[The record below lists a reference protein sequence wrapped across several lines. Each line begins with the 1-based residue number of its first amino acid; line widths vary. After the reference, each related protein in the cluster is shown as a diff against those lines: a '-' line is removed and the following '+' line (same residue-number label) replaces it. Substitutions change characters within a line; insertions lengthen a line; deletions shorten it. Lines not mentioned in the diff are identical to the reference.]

1 MGRLFERPRV
11 TLLLAMLISMTLLTL
26 NFRGGSTFSFVSAKA
41 GVRDVVAPLRGGL
54 NSIFRPISNVVS
66 GAFEYGSLR
75 SKNARLQNEVNAL
88 QGSALRYRDE
98 TRMVAQ
104 LLALQHIPF
113 EGSIPSIDAQVIN
126 FTPTNQQLSFE
137 IDKGTSSGLKLGNP
151 VIGAKGLAGKVVAVS
166 ATTATVLMLDDPSFA
181 VGVRLDTSGTPA
193 LAQGQGVNEPIRVSL
208 VTPGTP
214 FSHNQ
219 VLDTSG
225 LQGEVFPPGIPVGR
239 VIRASNPPG
248 ALQESVSLEPVV
260 DYANLQFVK
269 VLLWVAPG
277 S

>member
-1 MGRLFERPRV
+1 V

-26 NFRGGSTFSFVSAKA
+26 NFRGGSTFSFVSVKA
-41 GVRDVVAPLRGGL
+41 DVRDVVAPLRGGL
-54 NSIFRPISNVVS
+54 NSIFRPVSNVVS
-66 GAFEYGSLR
+66 GAFDYGSLR
-75 SKNARLQNEVNAL
+75 TKNARLQNELNAL
-88 QGSALRYRDE
+88 QGSALRYRSE
-98 TRMVAQ
+98 ARMVEQ
-104 LLALQHIPF
+104 VLALQHIPF

-137 IDKGTSSGLKLGNP
+137 IDRGTSSGLKLGNP
-151 VIGAKGLAGKVVAVS
+151 VVGAKGLAGKVVAVS

-181 VGVRLDTSGTPA
+181 VGVRLDTTGTPA

-214 FSHNQ
+214 FAHNQ

-239 VIRASNPPG
+239 VVHASNPPG

-277 S
+277 